1 MLLSLWGWN
10 ALHLKK
16 KHFSDTRMLVGAG
29 GYPTPD
35 RTKDIQSIQIF
46 WLHLSSIPGNHVIFV
61 FSPWPFSS
69 VPLLV
74 IVRSNVLAFLAHILF
89 LRSFVFYVL
98 LEHYT
103 DTFVGSILN
112 SYLRHHS
119 NDIILQTVIE
129 VGKYLG
135 YDTLHLL
142 SYFIFVCCL
151 IYSSRMQT
159 LVGLC
164 YIYLCVPY
172 RNQKTL
178 CAFSIEWKSK

>member
-1 MLLSLWGWN
+1 
-10 ALHLKK
+10 
-16 KHFSDTRMLVGAG
+16 MLVGAG

-46 WLHLSSIPGNHVIFV
+46 WLHLSSIPGDHVIFV
-61 FSPWPFSS
+61 FSPWPFCS

-74 IVRSNVLAFLAHILF
+74 IVRSNVLAFFAHILF
-89 LRSFVFYVL
+89 LQSFVFYVL

-103 DTFVGSILN
+103 DIFVGSILN

-129 VGKYLG
+129 VGKHLG

-142 SYFIFVCCL
+142 FYFIFVCCL

-164 YIYLCVPY
+164 YIYLLCPL
-172 RNQKTL
+172 QKPKDIV
-178 CAFSIEWKSK
+178 CFFY